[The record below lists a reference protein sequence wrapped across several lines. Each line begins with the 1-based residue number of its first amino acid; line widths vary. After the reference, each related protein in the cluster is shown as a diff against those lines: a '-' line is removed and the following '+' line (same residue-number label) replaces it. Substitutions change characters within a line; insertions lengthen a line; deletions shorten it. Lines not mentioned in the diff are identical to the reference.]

1 MAETGEDIVRFTAKE
16 LLARMD
22 AKLDSLTSSIIALD
36 KTVQSVH
43 EFRVNQERINE
54 DKENR
59 IRNLEKKVWILSA
72 TAAVGGSGIATALQQ
87 VLGGS

>member
-22 AKLDSLTSSIIALD
+22 AKLDTLTSSIVALD

-43 EFRVNQERINE
+43 EFRVLQEKIND
-54 DKENR
+54 DKESR
-59 IRNLEKKVWILSA
+59 IRNLEKKVWILSS
-72 TAAVGGSGIATALQQ
+72 AAALGGSGAATAIQSF
-87 VLGGS
+87 LG